1 MNTIQYIYIFI
12 FFIFFWFYKIIFYFI
27 EYIKH
32 YYTIDIIL
40 YFYFIAFISIMI
52 QKMNPKKK
60 MNPKSITFF
69 INEYYFNWNFLF
81 WFLGFIFYFRVH
93 FLF

>member
-1 MNTIQYIYIFI
+1 
-12 FFIFFWFYKIIFYFI
+12 
-27 EYIKH
+27 
-32 YYTIDIIL
+32 
-40 YFYFIAFISIMI
+40 MI

-69 INEYYFNWNFLF
+69 HKNKYFNWNFLF

-93 FLF
+93 FLYHNTYKFYTS